1 MPTNLTGVGRILWSP
16 VGEQKGQLVAFSR
29 AVSLITANTLQLE
42 IGHNMESRGSSNS
55 QEVN

>member
-1 MPTNLTGVGRILWSP
+1 MVSCGGTERP
-16 VGEQKGQLVAFSR
+16 VGGFSQ

-42 IGHNMESRGSSNS
+42 IAHNMESRGSSNS